1 MKQKIKGVVMEV
13 QEHQVVLMCDDGT
26 FCNVPHDQHDIPA
39 VGEYVT
45 YRVKKSPLLLG
56 NRKQVLPLIALAAIL
71 LFAIMNVSLFQPQQS
86 AYLLAVDINPSM
98 ELSLDEDLHVIE
110 ITGLNEDANRVIKD
124 LDVKGQGID
133 KVINEIVV
141 RLKNDN
147 YLSADTPVII
157 TATWIELQDHSI
169 SNNSRSVEE
178 IFNHSLGE
186 NYVEAEMEVYVENE
200 DYYKKAKEVD
210 LSVNSYRMYQ
220 EMSNDEVEVD
230 IKDVQNKSVKELRQ
244 IAEKEAEKASERKK
258 SERAKSSSSPNK
270 EEAAKNTKEETEN
283 SSSKHNSS
291 TSVPKKEGE
300 KQSKNEKNGEENKQN
315 AEQAPSKEEKH
326 KRDKERNNEK
336 SPSEKSNSPSNDQ
349 NKQKK
354 MEKPPSNE
362 KPEKP
367 NQKPEKEELRDP
379 ETPKKAEEKAADKG
393 KSEEKPTK
401 EIPKDQDKGND
412 SNKREE

>member
-13 QEHQVVLMCDDGT
+13 QENQVVLMCDDGT
-26 FCNVPHDQHDIPA
+26 FRNVPHDQHDIPA
-39 VGEYVT
+39 IGEYVT

-56 NRKQVLPLIALAAIL
+56 NRKQVLPLVALAAIL
-71 LFAIMNVSLFQPQQS
+71 LFAIMNVSLFQPQQP

-147 YLSADTPVII
+147 YLSADTPAII

-186 NYVEAEMEVYVENE
+186 NHVEAEMEVYVESE

-244 IAEKEAEKASERKK
+244 IAKKASERKNA
-258 SERAKSSSSPNK
+258 ERANSSSSPEK

-291 TSVPKKEGE
+291 TSVPKKEDE
-300 KQSKNEKNGEENKQN
+300 KQSEKEKNGEENKQN

-326 KRDKERNNEK
+326 NSDKKRTNEK
-336 SPSEKSNSPSNDQ
+336 SRPEKSNSPSNDQ
-349 NKQKK
+349 KKQKK

-362 KPEKP
+362 KPEKANP
-367 NQKPEKEELRDP
+367 KPEKQEQRDP
-379 ETPKKAEEKAADKG
+379 EIPKKAEEKAADKG
-393 KSEEKPTK
+393 KSEEKSTK
-401 EIPKDQDKGND
+401 EIPKDQGKGND

>member
-13 QEHQVVLMCDDGT
+13 QENQVVLMCDDGT
-26 FCNVPHDQHDIPA
+26 FRNVPHDQHDIPA
-39 VGEYVT
+39 IGEYVT

-56 NRKQVLPLIALAAIL
+56 NRKQVLPLVALAAIL
-71 LFAIMNVSLFQPQQS
+71 LFAIMNVSLFQPQQP

-98 ELSLDEDLHVIE
+98 ELSLDEDLDVIE

-124 LDVKGQGID
+124 LDVKGQDID

-141 RLKNDN
+141 RLKNDK
-147 YLSADTPVII
+147 YLSADTPAII

-169 SNNSRSVEE
+169 SKDLRSVEE

-186 NYVEAEMEVYVENE
+186 NHVEAEMEVYVENE

-258 SERAKSSSSPNK
+258 SERDKSSPSPDK
-270 EEAAKNTKEETEN
+270 EEAAKNTKVETEN
-283 SSSKHNSS
+283 SSSRHNSS
-291 TSVPKKEGE
+291 TSVPKKEDE
-300 KQSKNEKNGEENKQN
+300 KQSEKEKNGFLFSTR
-315 AEQAPSKEEKH
+315 P
-326 KRDKERNNEK
+326 
-336 SPSEKSNSPSNDQ
+336 
-349 NKQKK
+349 
-354 MEKPPSNE
+354 
-362 KPEKP
+362 
-367 NQKPEKEELRDP
+367 
-379 ETPKKAEEKAADKG
+379 G
-393 KSEEKPTK
+393 
-401 EIPKDQDKGND
+401 
-412 SNKREE
+412 